1 MGVTYSSLAG
11 SGSGSI
17 ASINPANPTVN
28 SMGNALNSLITDYFS
43 AEHEMRGHTIPTIP
57 TTIPYNYSNEDIG
70 SDDTISPWN
79 TFDPEQ
85 DIIINNEPEDE
96 SVWLRDEVIPYSH
109 KQCFHAPV
117 KHEFNKFN
125 KNGKSGMSG
134 MKIQRKKGYLKQP
147 GGASC
152 DQRR

>member
-1 MGVTYSSLAG
+1 MGVTYSSLA
-11 SGSGSI
+11 GSI
-17 ASINPANPTVN
+17 ASINPANPTANSVN
-28 SMGNALNSLITDYFS
+28 NALNSLITDYFS
-43 AEHEMRGHTIPTIP
+43 AEHEMRGHTIPTIH

-85 DIIINNEPEDE
+85 DTIINNEPEDE
-96 SVWLRDEVIPYSH
+96 SVWLRADDPHIH
-109 KQCFHAPV
+109 FHAPV

>member
-11 SGSGSI
+11 SK
-17 ASINPANPTVN
+17 SINPVNPTVN
-28 SMGNALNSLITDYFS
+28 SVNNALNSLITDYFS
-43 AEHEMRGHTIPTIP
+43 AEHEMRGHTIPTIH
-57 TTIPYNYSNEDIG
+57 TIPYNYSNEDIG

-79 TFDPEQ
+79 TFDSEQ
-85 DIIINNEPEDE
+85 DHIINNEPEDVRVFL
-96 SVWLRDEVIPYSH
+96 SHLPYSP
-109 KQCFHAPV
+109 FHAPV

-125 KNGKSGMSG
+125 KSGMSG

>member
-1 MGVTYSSLAG
+1 MGVTHSSLAG
-11 SGSGSI
+11 SK
-17 ASINPANPTVN
+17 SINPENPTVN
-28 SMGNALNSLITDYFS
+28 SVNNALNSLITDYFS
-43 AEHEMRGHTIPTIP
+43 AEHEMRGHTIPTIH

-70 SDDTISPWN
+70 SDDTISPWS

-85 DIIINNEPEDE
+85 DHIINNEPEDE
-96 SVWLRDEVIPYSH
+96 SVWLRDEVITH
-109 KQCFHAPV
+109 THFHAPV

-125 KNGKSGMSG
+125 KNGMSG

>member
-11 SGSGSI
+11 SK
-17 ASINPANPTVN
+17 SINPVNPTVN
-28 SMGNALNSLITDYFS
+28 SVENALNSLITDYFS
-43 AEHEMRGHTIPTIP
+43 AEHEMRGHTIPTIH
-57 TTIPYNYSNEDIG
+57 TIPYNYSNEDIG

-79 TFDPEQ
+79 TFDSEQ
-85 DIIINNEPEDE
+85 DHIINNEPEDVRVFL
-96 SVWLRDEVIPYSH
+96 SHLPYSH
-109 KQCFHAPV
+109 FHAPV

-125 KNGKSGMSG
+125 KNGMSG

>member
-11 SGSGSI
+11 SK
-17 ASINPANPTVN
+17 SINPVNPTVN
-28 SMGNALNSLITDYFS
+28 SVENALNSLITDYFS
-43 AEHEMRGHTIPTIP
+43 AEHEMRGHTIPTIH
-57 TTIPYNYSNEDIG
+57 TIPYNYSNEDIG

-85 DIIINNEPEDE
+85 DHIIDNEPEDE
-96 SVWLRDEVIPYSH
+96 SVWRRVDDPHIH
-109 KQCFHAPV
+109 FHAPV

-125 KNGKSGMSG
+125 KFNKSGKSG

>member
-1 MGVTYSSLAG
+1 MGVTHNSEAG
-11 SGSGSI
+11 FG
-17 ASINPANPTVN
+17 ASINPVNPTVN
-28 SMGNALNSLITDYFS
+28 SVNNALNSLITDYFS
-43 AEHEMRGHTIPTIP
+43 AEHEMRGHTIPIIP
-57 TTIPYNYSNEDIG
+57 TTIPYCPNEDIG

-79 TFDPEQ
+79 TFDSEQ
-85 DIIINNEPEDE
+85 DHIINNEPEDVRVFL
-96 SVWLRDEVIPYSH
+96 SHLPYSH
-109 KQCFHAPV
+109 FHAPV

-125 KNGKSGMSG
+125 KSGKSG

>member
-11 SGSGSI
+11 SG

-28 SMGNALNSLITDYFS
+28 SVNNALNSLITDYFS

-85 DIIINNEPEDE
+85 DTIINNEPEDE
-96 SVWLRDEVIPYSH
+96 SVWLRDEVITH
-109 KQCFHAPV
+109 IHFHAPV

-125 KNGKSGMSG
+125 KFNKSGKSG

>member
-11 SGSGSI
+11 SG

-28 SMGNALNSLITDYFS
+28 SVNNALNSLITDYFS

-57 TTIPYNYSNEDIG
+57 TTIPYCPNENIG
-70 SDDTISPWN
+70 SDDTISPWS
-79 TFDPEQ
+79 FYPEQ
-85 DIIINNEPEDE
+85 EAEYE
-96 SVWLRDEVIPYSH
+96 SVWRLDEVITYSH
-109 KQCFHAPV
+109 FHAPV

-125 KNGKSGMSG
+125 KFNTFNKNGMSG

>member
-11 SGSGSI
+11 SK
-17 ASINPANPTVN
+17 SINPVNPTVN
-28 SMGNALNSLITDYFS
+28 SVGNALNSLITDYFS

-85 DIIINNEPEDE
+85 DTIINNEPEDE
-96 SVWLRDEVIPYSH
+96 SVWLRADDPH
-109 KQCFHAPV
+109 THFHAPV

-125 KNGKSGMSG
+125 KFNKSGKSG

>member
-11 SGSGSI
+11 SG

-28 SMGNALNSLITDYFS
+28 SVNNALNSLITDYFS
-43 AEHEMRGHTIPTIP
+43 VEHEMRGHTIPTNH
-57 TTIPYNYSNEDIG
+57 TTIPYNCPNEDIG
-70 SDDTISPWN
+70 SDDTISPWS
-79 TFDPEQ
+79 FYPEQ
-85 DIIINNEPEDE
+85 EAEYE
-96 SVWLRDEVIPYSH
+96 SVWRSVEVITH
-109 KQCFHAPV
+109 THFHAPV

-125 KNGKSGMSG
+125 KNGMSGMSG

>member
-11 SGSGSI
+11 SK
-17 ASINPANPTVN
+17 SINPVNPTVN
-28 SMGNALNSLITDYFS
+28 SVNNALNSLITDYFS

-85 DIIINNEPEDE
+85 DTIINNEPEDE
-96 SVWLRDEVIPYSH
+96 SVWLRADDPH
-109 KQCFHAPV
+109 THFHAPV
-117 KHEFNKFN
+117 KHEFTKVNKS
-125 KNGKSGMSG
+125 GKSGM
-134 MKIQRKKGYLKQP
+134 KIHRKKGYLKQP

>member
-11 SGSGSI
+11 SKSTT
-17 ASINPANPTVN
+17 SINPMIPETIL
-28 SMGNALNSLITDYFS
+28 SQTLITDYFS
-43 AEHEMRGHTIPTIP
+43 AEHEMRGHTIPTIH
-57 TTIPYNYSNEDIG
+57 TTIPYNCPNEDIG
-70 SDDTISPWN
+70 SDDTISPWI
-79 TFDPEQ
+79 TSDPEQ
-85 DIIINNEPEDE
+85 EHIINNEDE
-96 SVWLRDEVIPYSH
+96 SVWLRDEVITH
-109 KQCFHAPV
+109 THFHVPAH

-125 KNGKSGMSG
+125 KNGMSGMSGMSG

>member
-1 MGVTYSSLAG
+1 MGVTHSSLAG
-11 SGSGSI
+11 SKSTV
-17 ASINPANPTVN
+17 SINPMIPETIL
-28 SMGNALNSLITDYFS
+28 SQTLITDYFS

-57 TTIPYNYSNEDIG
+57 TTIPYNYSNEDIS
-70 SDDTISPWN
+70 SDDTISPWS
-79 TFDPEQ
+79 FDPEQ
-85 DIIINNEPEDE
+85 DTIINNEPEDE
-96 SVWLRDEVIPYSH
+96 SVWLRDEVITYAH
-109 KQCFHAPV
+109 FHAPV

-125 KNGKSGMSG
+125 KNGMSGKSG

>member
-11 SGSGSI
+11 SG

-28 SMGNALNSLITDYFS
+28 SVGNALNSLITDYFS
-43 AEHEMRGHTIPTIP
+43 VEHEMRGHTIPTIP
-57 TTIPYNYSNEDIG
+57 TTIPYNYSNEDIS
-70 SDDTISPWN
+70 SDDTISPWS
-79 TFDPEQ
+79 FDPEQ
-85 DIIINNEPEDE
+85 DTIINNEPEDE
-96 SVWLRDEVIPYSH
+96 SVWLRDEVITYAH
-109 KQCFHAPV
+109 FHAPV

-125 KNGKSGMSG
+125 KNGMSGKSG